1 MPLGNKREIL
11 VGAAAVFLGPPG
23 TARPTDANLT
33 RAAFITATPGAD
45 GSTTA
50 TTPAGTLGTVV
61 TDWRNAGYT
70 QDGLEISTDP
80 SWGEV
85 EVDQLL
91 DAPVL
96 FKDGMSLSIS
106 TTFAQASLR
115 NLMIAWGQLGSS
127 LVTSGTGATTAETL
141 TIKGGSLGDA
151 PVQRG
156 LIAMGNAPKAT
167 DAGSYRERVYH
178 AYNVISAEGSGHTM
192 SRAEATVIPVT
203 FRALPDDATGDYGIV
218 RDALPA

>member
-1 MPLGNKREIL
+1 MALGNKREIL
-11 VGAAAVFLGPPG
+11 VGAAAVFLGPNG
-23 TARPTDANLT
+23 TVRPADADLNRET
-33 RAAFITATPGAD
+33 FVTGV
-45 GSTTA
+45 
-50 TTPAGTLGTVV
+50 TTPAAAGPADGTTSGDGSAV
-61 TDWRNAGYT
+61 TDWSNVGYT

-85 EVDQLL
+85 EVDQLM

-96 FKDGMSLSIS
+96 FKDGMGLSIS

-115 NLMIAWGQLGSS
+115 NLMIAWGQAGST
-127 LVTSGTGATTAETL
+127 LATTGTGATEVETL
-141 TIKGGSLGDA
+141 TISGGSLGEA
-151 PVQRG
+151 PVERG
-156 LIAMGNAPKAT
+156 LIAIGNAPKA
-167 DAGSYRERVYH
+167 DGSNTYRERVYH

-192 SRAEATVIPVT
+192 SRAEAVVIPVT